1 MTPTTPCVDCIK
13 VGQIRAVVVLMVVI
27 NAPYYSKI
35 EPQKVS
41 YNHQPPILLCVS
53 ISGGVGDSSEDMVKA
68 SVMGR

>member
-1 MTPTTPCVDCIK
+1 MTPTTPCIDYIK

-27 NAPYYSKI
+27 NAPYSSKI
-35 EPQKVS
+35 VPQKGN

-68 SVMGR
+68 SVMER

>member
-1 MTPTTPCVDCIK
+1 
-13 VGQIRAVVVLMVVI
+13 VVLMVVI